1 MATNKTVKVTAT
13 GPEKWLITTKAGS
26 HVALVDQPEAMGGEN
41 KGPSPLAYLFVALGG
56 CLITIGKIVAGQKK
70 IDLRGM
76 EVEVS
81 GELDLEVLRG
91 QNTEDRAGFKN
102 VVANVKIDA
111 DLSEEEKK
119 AFLEE
124 VDKRCP
130 ISDNILNTTPVE
142 LNVIG

>member
-13 GPEKWLITTKAGS
+13 GPENWLVTTKAGA

-41 KGPSPLAYLFVALGG
+41 KGPSPLDYLFVSLAG
-56 CLITIGKIVAGQKK
+56 CLITIAKIVAGQKK
-70 IDLRGM
+70 INLRGM

-81 GELDLEVLRG
+81 GDLNLEVLRG
-91 QNTEDRAGFKN
+91 QEKNERAGFKN
-102 VVANVKIDA
+102 VVANVKINA

-124 VDKRCP
+124 VDRRCP
-130 ISDNILNTTPVE
+130 ISDNILNSTPVE
-142 LNVIG
+142 IKVAG